1 MQNGVRKMSK
11 LGLKDVSMLDGRD
24 DRSGMDIVEGDSSD
38 LGASRTGKGAGAKKG
53 RPKKGMDEQK
63 LSEVVRL
70 YFLEKLSMR
79 QVADIVGVSHMSVYR
94 MLSDPNL
101 ELLI

>member
-1 MQNGVRKMSK
+1 MGKIEVDEVR
-11 LGLKDVSMLDGRD
+11 MLDGRD
-24 DRSGMDIVEGDSSD
+24 DRSSLDIVESED
-38 LGASRTGKGAGAKKG
+38 LGLKAPRSRGSDKKKG
-53 RPKKGMDEQK
+53 RPKKGMDEQR

>member
-1 MQNGVRKMSK
+1 MSESS
-11 LGLKDVSMLDGRD
+11 DIEDMEMLDGLD
-24 DRSGMDIVEGDSSD
+24 DLSSLDDELEGEDAVLKERVSS
-38 LGASRTGKGAGAKKG
+38 SPKKRKG
-53 RPKKGMDEQK
+53 RPRNGVNEQR

-70 YFLEKLSMR
+70 YFLEKMSMR

-94 MLSDPNL
+94 MLSDPDL

>member
-1 MQNGVRKMSK
+1 
-11 LGLKDVSMLDGRD
+11 MLDGRD
-24 DRSGMDIVEGDSSD
+24 DRNGMDIVEGDSSD
-38 LGASRTGKGAGAKKG
+38 LGASRAMKGSVAKKG

>member
-1 MQNGVRKMSK
+1 MSESS
-11 LGLKDVSMLDGRD
+11 DTEDMEMLDGLD
-24 DRSGMDIVEGDSSD
+24 DLSSLDDELEGEDAVLKERAASSPKK
-38 LGASRTGKGAGAKKG
+38 RKG
-53 RPKKGMDEQK
+53 RPRAGVNEKR
-63 LSEVVRL
+63 LTEVLRL
-70 YFLEKLSMR
+70 YFLEKMSMR

>member
-1 MQNGVRKMSK
+1 MSK
-11 LGLKDVSMLDGRD
+11 LVLKDVSMLDGRD
-24 DRSGMDIVEGDSSD
+24 DRSSLDIVEGEGPD
-38 LGASRTGKGAGAKKG
+38 LEASRADSGSGKKKG
-53 RPKKGMDEQK
+53 RPKKGMSEQK